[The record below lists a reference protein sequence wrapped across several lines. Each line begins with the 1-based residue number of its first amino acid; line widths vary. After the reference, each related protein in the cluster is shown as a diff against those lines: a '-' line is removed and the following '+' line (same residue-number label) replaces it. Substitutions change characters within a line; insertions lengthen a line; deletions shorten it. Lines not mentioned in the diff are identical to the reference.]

1 MYYTIYSE
9 RNCTSD
15 YSSENISEQTSEY
28 DEQEGQNSD
37 LFSSNGDS
45 EGSGDGYISDDYNYT
60 LLRGQTIHN
69 YIEYANKYKLQR
81 PYMDKYKRIICILC
95 LKNDCQDIL
104 YPCQHRCICRK
115 CIKAHHIVE
124 YNYLHTINHKTKLTH
139 SNGSESVSCNC
150 PLCGTIIQR
159 ILVNERGVEAE
170 QYWSWVYKEAPVMSD
185 VFMNRYVYI
194 PLCIHIVYTLYCMHH
209 IQ

>member
-1 MYYTIYSE
+1 
-9 RNCTSD
+9 
-15 YSSENISEQTSEY
+15 
-28 DEQEGQNSD
+28 
-37 LFSSNGDS
+37 
-45 EGSGDGYISDDYNYT
+45 
-60 LLRGQTIHN
+60 
-69 YIEYANKYKLQR
+69 
-81 PYMDKYKRIICILC
+81 MDKYKRIICILC

-170 QYWSWVYKEAPVMSD
+170 KYWSWVYKEAPVMSD

-194 PLCIHIVYTLYCMHH
+194 PLCMHIVYTALTLTYIAQLHVYHTCMRMRLC
-209 IQ
+209 IPL